1 MIFLDLIKTSFKY
14 AFANK
19 IALAFIFILIIIWIT
34 TVDTFR
40 NTGYGDIIYAFFS
53 LIFIG
58 YGMEVTR
65 DVIKGGKKLPKI
77 RPKFIF
83 ISAIKGIIVYGV
95 YMAILSVVFWILN
108 IFTYFPQLPLDQIFL
123 SPMEIFKDFSG
134 DMNYFAVFV
143 IITFILTYSI
153 MFFSKIAFASVA
165 ETGNILD
172 GFNFKRIIYVISK
185 IGVRDYIIGYTCIL
199 FLNTLLLFISDC
211 TFDNMMIFS
220 LAIDWLAFI
229 GMFVL
234 EYVSMANL
242 YLKYK
247 QNM

>member
-220 LAIDWLAFI
+220 LAIDWLACELVF
-229 GMFVL
+229 L
-234 EYVSMANL
+234 L
-242 YLKYK
+242 
-247 QNM
+247 

>member
-19 IALAFIFILIIIWIT
+19 IALAFIFILIIIWVT

-40 NTGYGDIIYAFFS
+40 NTGYGDFIYAFFS

-58 YGMEVTR
+58 YGMEVTH

-95 YMAILSVVFWILN
+95 YMAIFSGVVWILN
-108 IFTYFPQLPLDQIFL
+108 IFTYFPQLSLNQIFL

-172 GFNFKRIIYVISK
+172 GFNFKRITYIITK
-185 IGVRDYIIGYTCIL
+185 IGVRDYIINYTCIL
-199 FLNTLLLFISDC
+199 FLNTLLFFISDC

-247 QNM
+247 QNV